1 LQNDVSK
8 RINLSVPD
16 AVFDDL
22 EFWAKTQGRAIANL
36 SAFLL
41 ESALN
46 QAKAEGIFPERKEP
60 SEYLPSSADLSR
72 RKKKAENE

>member
-1 LQNDVSK
+1 MTDVSK

-16 AVFDDL
+16 AVYDEL
-22 EFWAKTQGRAIANL
+22 EFWAKTQGRAVANL

-46 QAKAEGIFPERKEP
+46 RAKTEGIFPTQTP
-60 SEYLPSSADLSR
+60 PASPGG
-72 RKKKAENE
+72 KAKGGEE

>member
-1 LQNDVSK
+1 MTDVSK

-16 AVFDDL
+16 AVYDDL
-22 EFWAKTQGRAIANL
+22 EFWAKTQGRPLANL

-60 SEYLPSSADLSR
+60 PNSGGKAQQGR
-72 RKKKAENE
+72 RE